1 MSLVSDMYHFL
12 ESTHTY
18 LYEMV
23 YMKSVEGIK
32 KGFSLLL
39 PCMNSW
45 MQLQSILLNVI
56 TESVILSPVCKK
68 KKKENTPEFL
78 HI

>member
-1 MSLVSDMYHFL
+1 MVKNCFHIVTLCFSKYLIQCNMSLVSDMYHFL

-39 PCMNSW
+39 PYMNS
-45 MQLQSILLNVI
+45 
-56 TESVILSPVCKK
+56 
-68 KKKENTPEFL
+68 
-78 HI
+78 